1 MDKKDLAG
9 QLKEAARLLEVL
21 GDDAFRARAYQNAA
35 RQLEAFEGDF
45 EALVAGGRFSDIR
58 GIGAGLAAELSAAA
72 EEGLLPLLGGLRERV
87 PAGVRDLFVVSG
99 LGAKKIAVLWA
110 EGVDSL
116 EALLAA
122 ADDGRVAALKGFGA
136 KSAEKFRAGAAFALE
151 AGRRWR
157 LDQAA
162 LLAGQL
168 VAVLAEA
175 FPRARVAVAGELRRS
190 LETVDAVELVVSGA
204 DQESVT
210 ALLGDYL
217 EALGVVGDGQLEGVL
232 DGRPVRVTLCA
243 PEAFGAALALT
254 TGNEAYLDTLRRA
267 ANAQGLSLTSNGLE
281 GTSGHIPSDSEEAL
295 FAALELPTVPPE
307 LREEADAA
315 PVPDLLEE
323 SDIRGLVHNHS
334 TWSDAVNSIPEMV
347 AAAQGLGYAYLAMAD
362 HSRSSFYANGL
373 SIERVAAQA
382 EEIDALRRQLDE
394 AGSAF
399 ELLHGIEVDI
409 LPDGSLDYPDEVLAT
424 LDYTVVSVH
433 QNFTLSRAEQTERIV
448 TAVRHPLASILGHAT
463 GRLMLRRPPYEVDLE
478 AVIDACAES
487 GTVIEINASPYRLD
501 LDWRWVRVAKAEGCR
516 FSVNPDAHRSDGFDD
531 VRYGVGMAR
540 KAGLTPA
547 EVVNTAPSGQ
557 AFLARLGGV

>member
-1 MDKKDLAG
+1 M
-9 QLKEAARLLEVL
+9 
-21 GDDAFRARAYQNAA
+21 
-35 RQLEAFEGDF
+35 
-45 EALVAGGRFSDIR
+45 
-58 GIGAGLAAELSAAA
+58 
-72 EEGLLPLLGGLRERV
+72 
-87 PAGVRDLFVVSG
+87 
-99 LGAKKIAVLWA
+99 
-110 EGVDSL
+110 
-116 EALLAA
+116 
-122 ADDGRVAALKGFGA
+122 
-136 KSAEKFRAGAAFALE
+136 
-151 AGRRWR
+151 
-157 LDQAA
+157 
-162 LLAGQL
+162 
-168 VAVLAEA
+168 
-175 FPRARVAVAGELRRS
+175 
-190 LETVDAVELVVSGA
+190 
-204 DQESVT
+204 
-210 ALLGDYL
+210 
-217 EALGVVGDGQLEGVL
+217 
-232 DGRPVRVTLCA
+232 
-243 PEAFGAALALT
+243 
-254 TGNEAYLDTLRRA
+254 
-267 ANAQGLSLTSNGLE
+267 SLTSNGLE